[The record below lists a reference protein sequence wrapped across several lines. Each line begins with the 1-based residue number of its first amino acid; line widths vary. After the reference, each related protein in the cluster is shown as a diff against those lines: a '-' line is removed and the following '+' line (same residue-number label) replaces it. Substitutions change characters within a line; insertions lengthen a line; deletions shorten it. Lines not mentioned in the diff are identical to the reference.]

1 MSFICFFTVNNPW
14 DFKRIFEK
22 NHQNQNVDS
31 NASSKHSN
39 RPNNSTAEKE
49 KEKNKCDTSTRNDK
63 YDPNTNMNMNI
74 DDLHD
79 GRYDMDSI
87 EVVDYTVENTVE
99 K

>member
-1 MSFICFFTVNNPW
+1 
-14 DFKRIFEK
+14 
-22 NHQNQNVDS
+22 
-31 NASSKHSN
+31 
-39 RPNNSTAEKE
+39 
-49 KEKNKCDTSTRNDK
+49 
-63 YDPNTNMNMNI
+63 MNMNI